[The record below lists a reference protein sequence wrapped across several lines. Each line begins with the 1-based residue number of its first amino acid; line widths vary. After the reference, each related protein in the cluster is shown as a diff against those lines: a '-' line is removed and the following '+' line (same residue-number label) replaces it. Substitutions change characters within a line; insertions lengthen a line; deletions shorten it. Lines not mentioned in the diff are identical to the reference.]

1 MSLLKS
7 IRQQL
12 GLSSTAT
19 QNFTL
24 TAEAADGTLKLARG
38 NAGAT
43 TQDILTVDANG
54 KASFPQGPGA
64 GNTNQSMIRLNT
76 SNGYGSTN
84 TKIRR
89 FTNQVTNQGT
99 DITYADS
106 TTLGASF
113 TINTSGVYAV
123 SYADDFSSPAWCAVS
138 LNTTAPTTSADLL
151 PAAELLTI
159 GVGNNST
166 SSSGFCSWVGYLP
179 AGSVLRPHTSGVGVG
194 GSPNTVQ
201 FTITR
206 VS

>member
-1 MSLLKS
+1 MPTIISGDTGVNQ
-7 IRQQL
+7 IQD
-12 GLSSTAT
+12 GVVSTA
-19 QNFTL
+19 
-24 TAEAADGTLKLARG
+24 KLAA
-38 NAGAT
+38 NAVTPAKTQAGA
-43 TQDILTVDANG
+43 L
-54 KASFPQGPGA
+54 P
-64 GNTNQSMIRLNT
+64 SMVRLNT
-76 SNGYGSTN
+76 ANGYGSTN

-89 FTNQVTNQGT
+89 FTNQVVNQGA

-106 TTLGASF
+106 STLGASF
-113 TINTSGVYAV
+113 TINTAGVYAI

-138 LNTTAPTTSADLL
+138 INTTAPTTSVDFI
-151 PAAELLTI
+151 PATEILTI

-206 VS
+206 VA